1 MVNQLEISFGSP
13 LRIVV
18 AQEEPQAVIVSYLM
32 IWYGDFKVKAKGDV
46 MYTMP
51 VDKMVK
57 MQVSYVDAHGN
68 PAVVDG
74 PVTWSSSD
82 ETIIKAAVDPSDSSI
97 VTVIPVG
104 AVGQAQILATA
115 DADLGAGVRSLVTT
129 ADIQIVAGEAVAG
142 VIKPLGEAT
151 PVG

>member
-1 MVNQLEISFGSP
+1 MNQLEISFGSP
-13 LRIVV
+13 LRIVI
-18 AQEEPQAVIVSYLM
+18 AQEEPQAVIVSWLT

-57 MQVSYVDAHGN
+57 MQVSYVDARGN

-74 PVTWSSSD
+74 PVTWTSSD
-82 ETIIKAAVDPSDSSI
+82 ETIIKVRVDASDSTM
-97 VTVIPVG
+97 VMVVPAG
-104 AVGQAQILATA
+104 AVGQAQVVATA

-129 ADIQIVAGEAVAG
+129 ADIDIVAGEAVAG
-142 VIKPLGEAT
+142 TITPVGEAT
-151 PVG
+151 PV